1 MNPSS
6 RDTLQVMDLPDVQ
19 YHRLLEFR
27 TGLRQFLSWSAEQAS
42 AAGITAPQHQ
52 LLLAVRGYR
61 HDRPP
66 SIGELA
72 RILVERQH
80 SVSGLVDRASAAGLV
95 RRVADP
101 DDRRVVRVAL
111 TAKGKQKL
119 DRLASL
125 HIEELKRFGPALRA
139 VWHGLVED

>member
-1 MNPSS
+1 
-6 RDTLQVMDLPDVQ
+6 MDLPDVQ
-19 YHRLLEFR
+19 YQRLLEFR
-27 TGLRQFLSWSAEQAS
+27 TGLRQFLSWSADQAS
-42 AAGITAPQHQ
+42 QAGVTAPQHQ
-52 LLLAVRGYR
+52 LLLAVRGHR
-61 HDRPP
+61 GERPP
-66 SIGELA
+66 SIGDLA

-95 RRVADP
+95 RRVTDP

-111 TAKGKQKL
+111 TPKGKQKL
-119 DRLASL
+119 DRLASV